1 MVLSYITWDVDPIF
15 FSIGSFQIRWYGLCW
30 AFGFLF
36 SYLLMGRIYKR
47 EKMTTDSLDRLLM
60 YMLISTVIGARIG
73 HCFFYEPE
81 FYLSHPLNILK
92 VWEGG
97 LSSHGG
103 GIGILIGLYIY
114 ARKEKKTYLWI
125 LDRIVIAVCLTGSFI
140 RFGNLMNSEIYG
152 TPTSLPWGF
161 KFMRGY
167 EQFCGT
173 FDSYFECTSQAC
185 CPPDQWLPCH
195 PTALYEIAS
204 LLVTMGVLLWLYFK
218 KDFGF
223 KHPGFMLGLFF
234 VVIFGCRICIE
245 FLKNVQV
252 DFERNMLFDMG
263 QWLSLPFVVA
273 GIALIVASI
282 VKTKRKPDTD
292 RQKA

>member
-1 MVLSYITWDVDPIF
+1 MILSYITWNADPVLF
-15 FSIGSFQIRWYGLCW
+15 TIGSMQVRWYGLCW
-30 AFGFLF
+30 AVGFLF
-36 SYLLMGRIYKR
+36 GYLLLGRVYKR
-47 EKMTTDSLDRLLM
+47 EKMSSDSLDRVLM
-60 YMLISTVIGARIG
+60 YMLVSTVIGARIG
-73 HCFFYEPE
+73 HCYFYEPE
-81 FYLSHPLNILK
+81 FYLSHPLNVLK
-92 VWEGG
+92 IWEGG

-103 GIGILIGLYIY
+103 GIGILIGLYFY
-114 ARKEKKTYLWI
+114 AKKEKKTYLWI
-125 LDRIVIAVCLTGSFI
+125 MDRIVIPVCLVGSFI

-173 FDSYFECTSQAC
+173 FDNYFECTAQNC

-195 PTALYEIAS
+195 PTALYEITS
-204 LLVTMGVLLWLYFK
+204 LLIMMGVLLWLYFK
-218 KDFGF
+218 KDMAF
-223 KHPGFMLGLFF
+223 KYPGFMFGLFL
-234 VVIFGCRICIE
+234 VVIFGCRILIE

-273 GIALIVASI
+273 GIILMVMSFVKAKKNTEQKQVA
-282 VKTKRKPDTD
+282 
-292 RQKA
+292 